1 MTNKDIVRALSETAD
16 LIELTGGNRYRAN
29 AFNRAARALKG
40 LDTAIDE
47 ALDDGTLTDIDGI
60 GSGMADHIADLV
72 QTGSFELRDEL
83 QSAVPPG
90 LLDVLRVKGLGT
102 KRARTLWRELDVT
115 SLDELEQ
122 AALADRI
129 TSLSG
134 FGTKTQEK
142 ILKNVRLLR
151 RYNAQ
156 RRYADAR
163 SDLQPLL
170 DALRAE
176 PGIDRAELAGPVRR
190 RLETVEEADLLV
202 AGAAEAVETVLAEH
216 LDDASAGEV
225 SLSDADLDT
234 DEAALR
240 PAVSGSLPSGLSV
253 TVTRTTPDRFG
264 TDWWLRTG
272 STEHV
277 AAVRDHASGSGNG
290 TLLDDPVADEAALYE
305 AAGLPA
311 IPPELR
317 EGRGEVD
324 AAAAGALPSLL
335 KTGELRGSLHN
346 HSTYS
351 DGAHSLRDM
360 AETARDMGLSY
371 FGICDHSQ
379 SLQVADGMKPDEV
392 EEQQAEIRTL
402 NEEFATRD
410 RPFRIFSGIESDIL
424 KDGSLDYEED
434 VLESFDFVVAS
445 VHTGFNM
452 TEAEATERVVR
463 AVENPHTRILGH
475 PTGRLLLVRE
485 GYPLDHERVIDAC
498 AEHDVAIELNANPYR
513 LDLDWRYIRRAT
525 EAGVLIS
532 INPDAHATGEL
543 EYVRWGVA
551 VARKGWLTAANC
563 LNAKSLTEF
572 TEWIDSPSA

>member
-1 MTNKDIVRALSETAD
+1 MTNKDIVRALGETAD

-40 LDTAIDE
+40 LDAEIAEAIDNE
-47 ALDDGTLTDIDGI
+47 TLTDIDGI

-134 FGTKTQEK
+134 FGAKTQEK

-202 AGAAEAVETVLAEH
+202 AGAEEAVETVLAEH
-216 LDDASAGEV
+216 LDNPSTGAV
-225 SLSDADLDT
+225 PLSDANLGD

-253 TVTRTTPDRFG
+253 TVTRTTADRFG

-272 STEHV
+272 SAEHV
-277 AAVRDHASGSGNG
+277 AAVRAHASASGNG
-290 TLLDDPVADEAALYE
+290 TLIDDPVADEAALYE
-305 AAGLPA
+305 AADLPA

-317 EGRGEVD
+317 EGRGEVET
-324 AAAAGALPSLL
+324 AATGALPSLL
-335 KTGELRGSLHN
+335 TTGELRGSLHN

-379 SLQVADGMKPDEV
+379 SLQVADGMTPDEV
-392 EEQQAEIRTL
+392 REQQEEIRTL

-434 VLESFDFVVAS
+434 VLDSFDFVVAS

-485 GYPLDHERVIDAC
+485 GYPLDHERIIDAC

-572 TEWIDSPSA
+572 TEWIESPSA